1 MWIWDLGWKK
11 FGSGIRDGKK
21 SDLGSGIN
29 IPDPQYWLKD
39 IVLLFRIVKSV
50 WNVQI
55 LTEQNAQ
62 REPG

>member
-1 MWIWDLGWKK
+1 MEKIRIRDPGWKK
-11 FGSGIRDGKK
+11 VRSGIRNKH
-21 SDLGSGIN
+21 SEH
-29 IPDPQYWLKD
+29 WLKD
-39 IVLLFRIVKSV
+39 IALLFRIVKSV

>member
-1 MWIWDLGWKK
+1 MWICDSWMEKIRIRDPGWKK
-11 FGSGIRDGKK
+11 VRSGIRNKH
-21 SDLGSGIN
+21 SEH
-29 IPDPQYWLKD
+29 WLKD
-39 IVLLFRIVKSV
+39 IALLFRIVKSV